1 MPPVPNNL
9 ISFIVALPC
18 QLVLIYAATRLLD
31 IRRKGWYW
39 AVSIAVLLPF
49 LVMQDFLG
57 QPGRMLIGTMAMVVP
72 WLVFARDPLP
82 RRLFASV
89 LLLLAVVI
97 AEIPPTLLWSHL
109 AGPEL
114 MLGPVAAEDR
124 GSFIAAHLL
133 HLVVLIGLLVVLE
146 AVERWMESTSTRDGL
161 AQFIGFIVVQ
171 YLLIAFSVGVMEMSG
186 NLSQAVAVGN
196 LIVATAC
203 VVADAFFFP
212 LMERYNLKVLE
223 DQRAQML
230 ALELSHYL
238 ARYEEIEH
246 EVSAV
251 ARVRHDLRNQANVIL
266 MFIDQGALARAAAYT
281 DELLGRVEEV
291 AGPLADGPVADG
303 GRERPE
309 PEDAADAGDAPKA
322 RRREPAR
329 ATARLLR
336 TPRRR
341 ALVSLLF
348 PLSQLVVLA
357 FLAWYIIVYAP
368 PLWVPVSVAAAVVP
382 CMVVDLLLLRA
393 LVAIDD
399 AELVVERVRL
409 LEEQRDLQRVYFE
422 RLRDGLKEA
431 RVMRADI
438 LAVLCEVE
446 RLLTAGEGDE
456 AAAVIRR
463 TVDGMDSL
471 DDYRCENRAVAALM
485 SMKLLSCSDAGID
498 VDCQV
503 VVPDGLEILD
513 VDLCALFSNLMDNAI
528 RSCRAVEGPRRRIE
542 LKACL
547 VSGVLLVDLV
557 NGCAMDGEPP
567 ACPEP
572 EDEGRAPL
580 AFDGHELPVPAH
592 GWGLQILRSL
602 AEHYGGSLKTEARGD
617 GWFHAT
623 IMLVN
628 ERPARNSPGGGA
640 QRRSPWRGRPLAA
653 WAALAASG
661 PLSAPSPRSPGR

>member
-1 MPPVPNNL
+1 MSDNL
-9 ISFIVALPC
+9 INFLVALPC

-31 IRRKGWYW
+31 IRHKGWYW
-39 AVSIAVLLPF
+39 LASIVVLLPF

-57 QPGRMLIGTMAMVVP
+57 QPGRMLIGTVAMIVP
-72 WLVFARDPLP
+72 WLAFACDPLP

-89 LLLLAVVI
+89 LLLLVVVI

-109 AGPEL
+109 IGPEL
-114 MLGPVAAEDR
+114 MLGPAVEEDL
-124 GSFIAAHLL
+124 SAFIAAHLL

-171 YLLIAFSVGVMEMSG
+171 YLLIAFSVGVMEVTG
-186 NLSQAVAVGN
+186 NLSHAVVVGN
-196 LIVATAC
+196 LIVAVAC

-238 ARYEEIEH
+238 ARYEGIER

-251 ARVRHDLRNQANVIL
+251 ARVRHDLRNQANVAL
-266 MFIDQGALARAAAYT
+266 MLIEQGALARASAYA
-281 DELLGRVEEV
+281 DELIGRVEEV
-291 AGPLADGPVADG
+291 SGPLAGSLDADG
-303 GRERPE
+303 GRECLE
-309 PEDAADAGDAPKA
+309 PEGAPGADEASRA

-329 ATARLLR
+329 PTARFLR

-382 CMVVDLLLLRA
+382 CVVVDAMLFRA
-393 LVAIDD
+393 LAAIDD
-399 AELVVERVRL
+399 AELATERVRL

-422 RLRDGLKEA
+422 RLRDGLEEA
-431 RVMRADI
+431 RSMRTDI
-438 LAVLCEVE
+438 LAVLCRVE
-446 RLLTAGEGDE
+446 RLLAAGEGDK

-463 TVDGMDSL
+463 AVDGMDSL
-471 DDYRCENRAVAALM
+471 DDYRCENRAVGALM
-485 SMKLLSCSDAGID
+485 AMKLRVCADAGID
-498 VDCQV
+498 VDCQI

-528 RSCRAVEGPRRRIE
+528 RSCQVVEGPRRRIE

-557 NGCAMDGEPP
+557 NGRAADDEPP
-567 ACPEP
+567 ACLADVDEA
-572 EDEGRAPL
+572 EGRASL
-580 AFDGHELPVPAH
+580 AFGERELPVPAH

-602 AEHYGGSLKTEARGD
+602 AERYGGSLKTEVQED
-617 GWFHAT
+617 GWFHTT

-628 ERPARNSPGGGA
+628 ERPAKNSLGGG
-640 QRRSPWRGRPLAA
+640 RSAKASLARQVPSRLADPRG
-653 WAALAASG
+653 
-661 PLSAPSPRSPGR
+661 

>member
-1 MPPVPNNL
+1 MSDSL
-9 ISFIVALPC
+9 INFLVALPC

-31 IRRKGWYW
+31 IRHKGWYW
-39 AVSIAVLLPF
+39 LASIAVLMPF

-57 QPGRMLIGTMAMVVP
+57 QPGRMLIGTVAMIVP
-72 WLVFARDPLP
+72 WLAFARDPLP

-89 LLLLAVVI
+89 LLLLVVVI

-109 AGPEL
+109 IGPEL
-114 MLGPVAAEDR
+114 MLGPAVEEDL
-124 GSFIAAHLL
+124 SAFIAAHLL
-133 HLVVLIGLLVVLE
+133 HLVVLIGLLVALE

-161 AQFIGFIVVQ
+161 AQFIGFIAVQ
-171 YLLIAFSVGVMEMSG
+171 YLLIAFSVGIMEVTG
-186 NLSQAVAVGN
+186 DLSRAVVVGN
-196 LIVATAC
+196 LIVAVAC

-238 ARYEEIEH
+238 ARYEGIER

-251 ARVRHDLRNQANVIL
+251 ARVRHDLRNQANVAL
-266 MFIDQGALARAAAYT
+266 MLIDQGALARASAYA
-281 DELLGRVEEV
+281 DELIDRVEEV
-291 AGPLADGPVADG
+291 SGPPAGSLDADG
-303 GRERPE
+303 GRECLE
-309 PEDAADAGDAPKA
+309 PEGAPGADEASRA

-329 ATARLLR
+329 LTARFLR

-357 FLAWYIIVYAP
+357 FLTWYIIVYAP

-382 CMVVDLLLLRA
+382 CVAADVMLFRA
-393 LVAIDD
+393 LAAIDD
-399 AELVVERVRL
+399 AELATERVRL

-422 RLRDGLKEA
+422 RLRDGLEEA
-431 RVMRADI
+431 RSMRTDI
-438 LAVLCEVE
+438 LAVLCRVE
-446 RLLTAGEGDE
+446 RLLAAGEGDK

-463 TVDGMDSL
+463 AVDGMDSL
-471 DDYRCENRAVAALM
+471 DDYRCENRAVGALM
-485 SMKLLSCSDAGID
+485 AMKLRACADAGID
-498 VDCQV
+498 VDCQI

-528 RSCRAVEGPRRRIE
+528 RSCQAVEGPRRRIE

-557 NGCAMDGEPP
+557 NGRAADDELP
-567 ACPEP
+567 ACLADVDEA
-572 EDEGRAPL
+572 EGRALL
-580 AFDGHELPVPAH
+580 AFGERELPVPAH

-602 AEHYGGSLKTEARGD
+602 AERYGGSLKTEVRED
-617 GWFHAT
+617 GWFHTT

-628 ERPARNSPGGGA
+628 ERPAKNSLGGGA
-640 QRRSPWRGRPLAA
+640 QRRPLWRGRPLAT
-653 WAALAASG
+653 WETLADSES
-661 PLSAPSPRSPGR
+661 LSASSPRSSGR